1 MKIYVDKMPK
11 ATGQGVENQEE
22 LEIRMI
28 FDGNKTA
35 DIELIHEHDKELVEK
50 VLEEVSKELENETET
65 YCEIRHYQG
74 DYLWFNYVKFR
85 KFAEKLQKEYKK

>member
-28 FDGNKTA
+28 FDSNKTA
-35 DIELIHEHDKELVEK
+35 DIELIHDHDRELVAK
-50 VLEEVSKELENETET
+50 VLEEVENAFTEYLPLKNRTGAWFYGRLNEIKKEFED
-65 YCEIRHYQG
+65 G
-74 DYLWFNYVKFR
+74 K
-85 KFAEKLQKEYKK
+85 

>member
-35 DIELIHEHDKELVEK
+35 DIELIHDHDKELVEK
-50 VLEEVSKELENETET
+50 MLEKVKSNICNDCTFEKCEKHHCELYKTIKIIN
-65 YCEIRHYQG
+65 
-74 DYLWFNYVKFR
+74 NY
-85 KFAEKLQKEYKK
+85 

>member
-35 DIELIHEHDKELVEK
+35 DIELIHDHDKELVEK
-50 VLEEVSKELENETET
+50 VLKKAKSLITKYDLLK
-65 YCEIRHYQG
+65 
-74 DYLWFNYVKFR
+74 DYNSCAGYFMFDKIIDQI
-85 KFAEKLQKEYKK
+85 QKEYEK